1 MAHPQVQIPEG
12 PHGQARYES
21 AKRHAAAAKAAGKS
35 TEEIHA
41 VFKKVMAFDSKTD
54 LDKLSDEGAH
64 GQYKSACIHAQHALA
79 NGKSSAEAHELFK
92 KIKAG
97 EKAGGKHADK

>member
-35 TEEIHA
+35 SEEIHA
-41 VFKKVMAFDSKTD
+41 VFKKVMAFNPKTD
-54 LDKLSDEGAH
+54 LDKLPDDGPH
-64 GQYKSACIHAQHALA
+64 GQYKTAVKHAQKALA
-79 NGKSSAEAHELFK
+79 NGKSSTEAHEIFK
-92 KIKAG
+92 KIKNG
-97 EKAGGKHADK
+97 ENVGGKHASK